1 MYNEWFYVTSDEGA
15 PRGTGWEV
23 HASICDRTTREPV
36 GHPIVG
42 YGETRTDAKEEA
54 EAQRP
59 PPGAAHARTQAPAL
73 HLTARSR
80 LIRPASWW
88 R

>member
-54 EAQRP
+54 EASARRRALRMPEPKRP
-59 PPGAAHARTQAPAL
+59 RYT
-73 HLTARSR
+73 
-80 LIRPASWW
+80 
-88 R
+88 